1 MKNGAV
7 IHFEVPADDEAR
19 ARKFYEKV
27 FGWKF
32 NVMPEMNYALA
43 STTDSDQKGMPTT
56 PGSVNG
62 GMAKR
67 GNHVRVPVITLNA
80 EDIDKTLAAIE
91 KSGGKTLQKKMDLGP
106 NMGSIAYFA
115 DSEGNTIGLWQA
127 PKA

>member
-27 FGWKF
+27 FGWSF
-32 NVMPEMNYALA
+32 NVMPEMNYAMA
-43 STTDSDQKGMPTT
+43 NTTDVDKEGMVTT

-67 GNHVRVPVITLNA
+67 GNHVKVPVITLHA
-80 EDIDKTLAAIE
+80 VDIDKTLATVE
-91 KSGGKTLQKKMDLGP
+91 KSGGKTLQKKMELGG
-106 NMGSIAYFA
+106 NMGAIAYFA